1 MVNLDY
7 LNEIEQDY
15 PMHPTICF
23 YCGTPI
29 PFKKFLK
36 QLNYEKKFCCKK
48 CKTKYND
55 ELKITKT
62 ELSNFSS
69 KTEEL
74 IYLYLMY
81 KYPNHQIA
89 HNLKDVFPPYE
100 IDFSIQINDTKIYI
114 EYNGSLH
121 CTKKKKSSNERIVD
135 NCKINDV
142 IKLEEICNK
151 RKNKMIRIW
160 SEIGLY
166 SNSEIFNKI
175 LNELKTKINIL
186 AHLVT
191 ESGICYELI
200 VDKNYQL
207 HEMKKVF

>member
-69 KTEEL
+69 K
-74 IYLYLMY
+74 
-81 KYPNHQIA
+81 K
-89 HNLKDVFPPYE
+89 
-100 IDFSIQINDTKIYI
+100 
-114 EYNGSLH
+114 
-121 CTKKKKSSNERIVD
+121 
-135 NCKINDV
+135 
-142 IKLEEICNK
+142 
-151 RKNKMIRIW
+151 
-160 SEIGLY
+160 
-166 SNSEIFNKI
+166 
-175 LNELKTKINIL
+175 
-186 AHLVT
+186 
-191 ESGICYELI
+191 
-200 VDKNYQL
+200 
-207 HEMKKVF
+207 